1 MADRVARE
9 TRKCNDAQWNVVLAY
24 RMQREQIV
32 ADKITVAGDDQRA
45 SNEDAPRRLCL
56 ERGDNFAD
64 LDVAQQMI
72 KDGCGDDYNGT
83 ADRDADPAP
92 AGADPLCK

>member
-9 TRKCNDAQWNVVLAY
+9 TRKCNDAQRNVVLAY

-45 SNEDAPRRLCL
+45 SN
-56 ERGDNFAD
+56 
-64 LDVAQQMI
+64 
-72 KDGCGDDYNGT
+72 
-83 ADRDADPAP
+83 
-92 AGADPLCK
+92 